1 LQLHQLRYA
10 LAIAR
15 EGSFTRAAEKLYLAQ
30 PSLSVQIRKLEQE
43 LGVRLFERLGR
54 RAVPT
59 RAGDLFV
66 IQAERVLAELD
77 LLHEQMEQIKSVR
90 GGRLALGVLPSVGTR
105 LLPDVLR
112 AYHQRHPGVE
122 VVMLEQDIDAS
133 AEFQRR
139 VNQGELDLAVVR
151 MPATMPGVRAQ
162 TLIREPMVALLPPGH
177 RLAGQSCVRLAQLAG
192 EMFVALRSGGG
203 LRVLMNEMCE
213 RAGFT
218 PEVSVE
224 TGQLSM
230 IWSMVQAGMGVAI
243 LPRLAAGEHISV
255 VLIEDDFATRELGVV
270 WRAGEPLSPPAAA
283 FLEFLLRFASGYS
296 EHCYEEAS

>member
-1 LQLHQLRYA
+1 M
-10 LAIAR
+10 AIAR

-59 RAGDLFV
+59 RSGESFLV
-66 IQAERVLAELD
+66 QAERVLAEVD
-77 LLHEQMEQIKSVR
+77 VLLEQMEEIKDVR
-90 GGRLALGVLPSVGTR
+90 RGRLALGVLPSVGTR

-122 VVMLEQDIDAS
+122 VVMLEQDLDAS

-139 VNQGELDLAVVR
+139 VYQGELDLAVVR
-151 MPATMPGVRAQ
+151 MPATLPSLRVQ

-177 RLAGQSCVRLAQLAG
+177 RLAGQPCVHLAELAG

-203 LRVLMNEMCE
+203 LRVLMNEMCDQ
-213 RAGFT
+213 AGFT

-230 IWSMVQAGMGVAI
+230 IWSMVQAGMGVAV
-243 LPRLAAGEHISV
+243 LPRLAAGEHASV
-255 VLIEDDFATRELGVV
+255 VRIEDDFASRELGVV
-270 WRAGEPLSPPAAA
+270 WRAAEPLSPPAAA
-283 FLEFLLRFASGYS
+283 FLKFLLKFASSYS
-296 EHCYEEAS
+296 EHSYEQAS